1 MKLPTLIKLRTKAAP
16 TPPLPLGEG
25 GPQGRVRERS
35 PGSCAQFVAAA
46 RPGGLTWRVVTL
58 SLLSALS
65 ACAHDDIQTAV
76 PAAALP
82 TVATPAETKPAET
95 KAVETTPPHAEPTA
109 VPGDAAGDVGRP
121 SRPPD
126 HEQPIHIKADRIEI
140 NQKKSTTLYIGRVSF
155 TQGGL
160 RISADRAEASY
171 KGDKIDTVIAS
182 GKPVTLF
189 QKGETPGQDLHAS
202 ALRLEYHALDNKAD
216 LFDEVRLQQ
225 GTNVVLCKTLHYDLA
240 ESTLSAEGDGA
251 DSRVTVTIESSSIE
265 KPAPTKPVPGTQK
278 RNRP

>member
-1 MKLPTLIKLRTKAAP
+1 MNLRPKAAP
-16 TPPLPLGEG
+16 ILPLPLGEG
-25 GPQGRVRERS
+25 GPKGRVRGRS
-35 PGSCAQFVAAA
+35 PGSWARFATAA

-58 SLLSALS
+58 TLLSALS
-65 ACAHDDIQTAV
+65 ACAHDATQSAV
-76 PAAALP
+76 PAVALP
-82 TVATPAETKPAET
+82 AVATPAETKPAET
-95 KAVETTPPHAEPTA
+95 TPPQAEPAA
-109 VPGDAAGDVGRP
+109 VPGDAAGDVVRP

-140 NQKKSTTLYIGRVSF
+140 NQKKSTTSYIGRVSF

-160 RISADRAEASY
+160 RINAARAEASY

-182 GKPVTLF
+182 GNPVTLF

-202 ALRLEYHALDNKAD
+202 ALRLEYHALDNKVD
-216 LFDEVRLQQ
+216 LFDAVRLQQ
-225 GTNVVLCKTLHYDLA
+225 GANVVLCKTLHYDLA

-251 DSRVTVTIESSSIE
+251 DGRVTVTIEPSAIE
-265 KPAPTKPVPGTQK
+265 KPAPTKAVPGTQK